1 MVAPAIAAGRPSKLS
16 PIIFNESVKCQS
28 GYEYVCGPSLISNLR
43 PLSGLSDRAMANVF
57 ASGVAKST
65 YANLTNTIRKL
76 LRTVIIVDERTR
88 DFQVLNQDQ
97 PLSLLAY

>member
-16 PIIFNESVKCQS
+16 PIINESVRRQN

-43 PLSGLSDRAMANVF
+43 PVRGLSDRAMANVF

-65 YANLTNTIRKL
+65 YANLTNAIQKFVRRWSSMNVPAIFRL
-76 LRTVIIVDERTR
+76 
-88 DFQVLNQDQ
+88 
-97 PLSLLAY
+97 